1 VKHRFRALTS
11 TVEVEVRDGFV
22 GAALAELLVAGYV
35 SVLEE
40 PAFSYILTDEGVTGV
55 GRYKDL
61 AATPIDVVPMFELDL
76 YQQVAV
82 QAAPGWLLHAAALE
96 YEGGAYVFAGPS
108 GAGKTTLTLELMN
121 RGWRL
126 ITEEMVLIDRQLA
139 VHGLARP
146 IHAPLAGSHRDRI
159 PAAWR
164 SANYP
169 IRVGET
175 TNLSI
180 IVQPPLEARIREP
193 VPLRRLVRLD
203 HGAQLQPSIDA
214 MPPHSA
220 LPRLWECT
228 LRSDAAA
235 LAMASHI
242 MSRSHPLQ
250 LHSSTAAEAAV
261 QAFEITQLTG
271 K

>member
-1 VKHRFRALTS
+1 MKHRFRALTS

-35 SVLEE
+35 PVLDE
-40 PAFSYILTDEGVTGV
+40 PAFSYTLADEGVTGL
-55 GRYKDL
+55 GRYKDI

-82 QAAPGWLLHAAALE
+82 HAAPGWLLHAAALE

-146 IHAPLAGSHRDRI
+146 IHAPSEGPQRDRV
-159 PAAWR
+159 PASWR
-164 SANYP
+164 SADYP
-169 IRVGET
+169 IRAGDT
-175 TNLSI
+175 TNHSI
-180 IVQPPLEARIREP
+180 IVQPPLEARIREA
-193 VPLRRLVRLD
+193 VPLRRLIRLD
-203 HGAQLQPSIDA
+203 HGIHLRPSIA
-214 MPPHSA
+214 PMPPHSA
-220 LPRLWECT
+220 LGRLWECT
-228 LRSDAAA
+228 LRPDADG

-242 MSRSHPLQ
+242 LRQSHPIL
-250 LHSSTAAEAAV
+250 LHSSTPTEAAA

-271 K
+271 V